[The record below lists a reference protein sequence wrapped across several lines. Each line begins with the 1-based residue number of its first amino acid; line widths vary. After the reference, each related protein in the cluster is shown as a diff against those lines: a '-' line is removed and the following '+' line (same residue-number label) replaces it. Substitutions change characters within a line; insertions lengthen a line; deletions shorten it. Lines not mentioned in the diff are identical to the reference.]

1 MSWAAVSETLFLSN
15 LSLIWFTLVVVMFCL
30 QLEDE
35 LPFVGLLSLQV
46 TVDERYTFLV
56 EGGT

>member
-1 MSWAAVSETLFLSN
+1 MSWVAASETLFLSN
-15 LSLIWFTLVVVMFCL
+15 RYLIWSTLLVVMFCL

-46 TVDERYTFLV
+46 TVDEL
-56 EGGT
+56 

>member
-15 LSLIWFTLVVVMFCL
+15 LSLIWFTLLVVMFCL